1 MSDYLGGYK
10 SQSTRALA
18 SIDSTKYPDTNKDF
32 EANVMRLN
40 EFVDYIS
47 QYLQTMQKGVDQA
60 NRSVLEQI
68 QDFASNLGILFAG
81 GDILNGLDFGDLQ
94 YFLPALG
101 ALFGFDA
108 NTPFPINL
116 LEAAEHFLLGYVIP
130 LDAFP
135 VAIGDIIDGWLRALG
150 VDDTFRTAF
159 TDVMAAIGNWFGSFE
174 DLLMAI
180 QNFVI
185 GLICSP
191 QSLIGGPFAL
201 FWNMLSSCLGG
212 FDPTIVGRLANPVL
226 DVLAPWLE
234 GLAAFI
240 NWSANLLES
249 IANNLDGFSEDVQTL
264 FNFAGMFNMIEG
276 FFGALAQGSVGIA
289 MNLLGAAV
297 GGTEFFLN
305 IFAGI
310 PIVGD
315 IVRAITGII
324 DGGYRE
330 LSMFFANLFNVVPV
344 GSLTNN
350 QPNLLRDSAFGA
362 GSMMDAVDWSIDLSD
377 NRTNTGDGKNTGSL
391 KLVCDGMPHSIR
403 SGLDPDDYI
412 KVTGGQELTA
422 SISIKAAGFIS
433 SGNTPVLFQIVPF
446 IQGAPGDPYT
456 LVYYLPSGSDVLS
469 WPGHTISGTY
479 DVPDGVTGVQL
490 RIHVT
495 EDALGGTLHFDDASL
510 KLTGLIKQDHVSGL
524 GNTVDGI
531 FGRIQT
537 VINVIFNAFTGQ
549 TNLLTSI
556 EELALALINIPFGNI
571 LGVTGPGDIGTTIME
586 IIRHQIGGLVGVL
599 GDFVG
604 LADVFNVNHM
614 VSSAASLGAMAF
626 EILGIRNNTPVFT
639 GLLPSSECNFPIN
652 GINTT
657 LNCTQGATTIATFR
671 LGTSKPLGVVS
682 WLGYGTTNITS
693 FYVNIFKIATN
704 GDWTLVHHSPDI
716 IGSLAVSATPQWN
729 FYELENP
736 LPGVAGDQYAFEL
749 VPVGA
754 GTHHVRGID
763 NADQIPDHPYANIV
777 NMGAT
782 RNNSSPADPAS
793 PPATITKAN
802 VTRSSK
808 VPWIETAIDTGN
820 LPGYYDPVTLYLT
833 GNGTVPIP
841 EWADYIEAIAVG
853 GGGGGR
859 EGGTLGLY
867 GEGGDPG
874 KWAAQIWERGVHFD
888 NSVTVV
894 TVTVGT
900 GGAGGNAGLLA
911 LLFGAGAPGTAST
924 ISIPGHLVSAAGGA
938 GGTDLR
944 IGQHTIG
951 AGPGNYTLNE
961 QLYMG
966 GVNQNVYGSG
976 GCQPAG
982 GGAGGNWLT
991 FQPGGP
997 GAQGACWLRFR
1008 QGAIDNGDTP
1018 DNTPPTAPYIV
1029 VENVTSS
1036 TVLIEALGATDE

>member
-108 NTPFPINL
+108 DTPFPINL

-135 VAIGDIIDGWLRALG
+135 VAIGDIIDGWLVALG
-150 VDDTFRTAF
+150 VDETFRTAF

-276 FFGALAQGSVGIA
+276 FFGALAQGSVGVA

-297 GGTEFFLN
+297 GGTEFFLS

-310 PIVGD
+310 PVVGD
-315 IVRAITGII
+315 IVRAITGIV

-344 GSLTNN
+344 GAISNN
-350 QPNLLRDSAFGA
+350 QPNLLPNPAFTA
-362 GSMMDAVDWSIDLSD
+362 NALDEFADDWSIDIGD
-377 NRTNTGDGKNTGSL
+377 NRTGDGAGKDTGSL
-391 KLVCDGMPHSIR
+391 KLVCDGQPHAIR
-403 SGLDPDDYI
+403 SGIDRYDVI
-412 KVTGGQELTA
+412 KVAEGQKLSA
-422 SISIKAAGFIS
+422 SISIKA
-433 SGNTPVLFQIVPF
+433 SGYVGNGTPINLQIVPF
-446 IQGAPGDPYT
+446 IGGVAAMDQIVTLISYAPA
-456 LVYYLPSGSDVLS
+456 GSDVLS
-469 WPGHTISGTY
+469 WPGHTITGTWV
-479 DVPDGVTGVQL
+479 VPGGVDGVQL
-490 RIHVT
+490 RLLVT
-495 EDALGGTLHFDDASL
+495 EDAQGGILHFDDASL
-510 KLTGLIKQDHVSGL
+510 KQTGLIAQDHVEGL
-524 GNTVDGI
+524 GTALGGI
-531 FGRIQT
+531 IGRVQN
-537 VINVIFNAFTGQ
+537 VINVIFGAFTGQ
-549 TNLLTSI
+549 TNLVTSI
-556 EELALALINIPFGNI
+556 EELAIALINIPFGNI
-571 LGVTGPGDIGTTIME
+571 LGVTGPGDIGSSIMAV
-586 IIRHQIGGLVGVL
+586 INHLVGGFVGVL
-599 GDFVG
+599 GDVAG
-604 LADVFNVNHM
+604 LADIFNVSHM
-614 VSSAASLGAMAF
+614 VSSAAHLGSLAW
-626 EILGIRNNTPVFT
+626 EILGLRNNTPVYT
-639 GLLPSSECNFPIN
+639 GLLPNGKSNFPIDGVN
-652 GINTT
+652 ADLACSQAIS
-657 LNCTQGATTIATFR
+657 CIATFR
-671 LGTSKPLGVVS
+671 IQESSPLGVVS
-682 WLGYGTTNITS
+682 WLGHGTAGITA
-693 FYVNIFKIATN
+693 FYVNVWKVDSASGAWSLT
-704 GDWTLVHHSPDI
+704 HHSPNIVND
-716 IGSLAVSATPQWN
+716 LAAGTSPQWN
-729 FYELENP
+729 FYELEAP
-736 LPGVAGDQYAFEL
+736 LAVVAGEEYAFEL
-749 VPVGA
+749 VPVG
-754 GTHHVRGID
+754 GTHTVRGID
-763 NADQIPDHPYANIV
+763 TADKIPDHPYANIV
-777 NMGAT
+777 RMGAT
-782 RNNSSPADPAS
+782 RNNTNPTS
-793 PPATITKAN
+793 PPIYISKSN
-802 VTRSSK
+802 VTRSSA
-808 VPWIETAIDTGN
+808 VPWIEVAIDTGN
-820 LPGYYDPVTLYLT
+820 MPGYYDPVIVYLT
-833 GNGTVPIP
+833 GNGSSPIP
-841 EWADYIEAIAVG
+841 KWADYIEVIAVG

-859 EGGTLGLY
+859 EGGTLGLF
-867 GEGGDPG
+867 GQGGSPG
-874 KWAAQIWERGVHFD
+874 KWAATIWQRGVHFD
-888 NSVTVV
+888 SSVT
-894 TVTVGT
+894 TVNFTCGH

-911 LLFGAGAPGTAST
+911 LLMGAGGPGTSST
-924 ISIPGHLVSAAGGA
+924 FTIPGHSISAAGGA

-944 IGQHTIG
+944 FGTHTLGQ
-951 AGPGNYTLNE
+951 GPGNYTLNG
-961 QLYMG
+961 QLYAG
-966 GVNQNVYGSG
+966 GVDQNVYGSG
-976 GCQPAG
+976 GCQPGG

-991 FQPGGP
+991 FQPGGA
-997 GAQGACWLRFR
+997 GAQGAGWIRFR
-1008 QGAIDNGDTP
+1008 QGAIEGGGDVI
-1018 DNTPPTAPYIV
+1018 DNTPPTAPTLVFDDAGYSTIT
-1029 VENVTSS
+1029 VTA
-1036 TVLIEALGATDE
+1036 TGATD